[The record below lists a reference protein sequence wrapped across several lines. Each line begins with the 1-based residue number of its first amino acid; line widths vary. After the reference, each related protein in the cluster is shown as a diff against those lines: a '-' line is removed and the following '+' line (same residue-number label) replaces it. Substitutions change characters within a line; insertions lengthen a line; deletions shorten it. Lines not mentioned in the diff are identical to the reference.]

1 MNLFITGGSRGIGRG
16 IVLDAIQ
23 AGWDVAFS
31 YHSASEA
38 AEAVIKEAH
47 DLAPERRCIG
57 YRMDVRSSQDVTTVG
72 DAIMDDFDT
81 MDAVV
86 NNAGITKN
94 NLAFGMSDTEWQDVL
109 DTNLS
114 GAFYVIRH
122 FLPVFLAAKKG
133 RFVSIAS
140 IASNGMSG
148 QANYSASKAGL
159 IGLSGTIAKEYAV
172 KGITSNVVS
181 PGFFD
186 TDMTLHSMSAELK
199 SFWNQHCPT
208 KRMGKLQELSAMV
221 LFLASDAA
229 SFVNGQVI
237 TVAGGL
243 AWAP

>member
-1 MNLFITGGSRGIGRG
+1 MNLFVTGGSRGIGRG

-23 AGWDVAFS
+23 AGWNVAFS
-31 YHSASEA
+31 YHTATDA
-38 AEAVIKEAH
+38 AEAVIKEAFT
-47 DLAPERRCIG
+47 LAPERRCKG
-57 YRMDVRSSQDVTTVG
+57 YRMDVRSSQEVTAVG
-72 DAIMDDFDT
+72 DMIMDDFDT
-81 MDAVV
+81 MDAVI
-86 NNAGITKN
+86 NNAGITQN
-94 NLAFGMSDTEWQDVL
+94 NLAFSMSDKEWQAVL

-114 GAFYVIRH
+114 GPFYVIRY

-133 RFVSIAS
+133 RFVSISS
-140 IASNGMSG
+140 IASSGMSG

-186 TDMTLHSMSAELK
+186 TDMTIHTMSPELK
-199 SFWNQHCPT
+199 VFWNQQCPA

-237 TVAGGL
+237 AVAGGL
-243 AWAP
+243 EWTP